1 MKQRVH
7 GVIRGA
13 VQGVGFRPFVYRLA
27 RELRLTGWVNNASQG
42 VVVDVEGDP
51 AAVSAFLH
59 RLRHEHP
66 PRAFIQ
72 SFEYA
77 FLDPAGATDFVI
89 RPSDPSGEK
98 TALVMPDIALC
109 DDCRNELFNPQDRR
123 YRYPFINCTNCGPR
137 FSIIT
142 ALPYDRPHTTMRGFT
157 MCPACQQEYDDPAN
171 RRFHAQPNACPVCGP
186 RVALWDAEGHV
197 TGTDEDA
204 LARAVIALHNGK
216 IVAVKGIG
224 GFHLMVAASDA
235 EAVSRLRARKHR
247 EEKPLALMFPTL
259 QAVRTVC
266 SVDGPEEQMLT
277 APEAPIVLLHR
288 LPGHTPAAVAEN
300 VAPHNP
306 YLGAML
312 PYAPLHHILL
322 RDADRPLVATS
333 GNLSDE
339 PICTD
344 EQEALHRLSGIADLF
359 LVHNRPIVRHIDD
372 SIVRIT
378 DGRPT
383 ILRRARGYAPL
394 PLRLP
399 ATVPDLL
406 AVGAHLKNTI
416 AISRGRD
423 LLVSQ
428 HLGDLETR
436 EAYEAFRLE
445 TTQMETLFDAHPV
458 AVVSDS
464 HPDYLSSVY
473 ARSRQERNI
482 RVQHHVAHVAA
493 CMAENEIRDP
503 FLGVA
508 WDGTGLGDDGTIWG
522 GEFFLVREKR
532 FERVAH
538 LRTFPLPGG
547 DQAVREPRR
556 SALGLLFALA
566 GDDAFTWQGIIPL
579 QAFTEGERTTLH
591 RMLTR
596 GINSPVTSSAGR
608 LFDAV
613 SALLG
618 LRQRN
623 SFEGQAAMELEWI
636 ADGSV
641 TDAYPATVTVSR
653 ARSGDS
659 GLPGQRG
666 DPGDTGRPCVI
677 DWEPMIRAL
686 IKEQQA
692 GEPIAAI
699 ATRFHRTLA
708 GSIVTVAQQIGCE
721 RVALTGGCF
730 QNALLT
736 HYTVEALTA
745 AGFRAYVHQRIPPN
759 DGGIAP
765 GQIAAAAYMDLL

>member
-7 GVIRGA
+7 GVIRGV

-42 VVVDVEGDP
+42 VFVDVEGDP
-51 AAVSAFLH
+51 TVIAAFLR
-59 RLRHEHP
+59 RLRREHP
-66 PRAFIQ
+66 TRAFIQ

-77 FLDPAGATDFVI
+77 FLDPSGATEFVI

-109 DDCRNELFNPQDRR
+109 DDCLRELFNPQDRR

-142 ALPYDRPHTTMRGFT
+142 ALPYDRPHTTMRGFA

-197 TGTDEDA
+197 TGTDEMA
-204 LARAVIALHNGK
+204 LSLAVAALHEGK
-216 IVAVKGIG
+216 TVAVKGIG

-235 EAVSRLRARKHR
+235 DAVSRLRARKHR

-259 QAVRTVC
+259 QTVRAVC

-277 APEAPIVLLHR
+277 APEAPIVLLRR
-288 LPGHTPAAVAEN
+288 LPAAQTTASVAEN

-306 YLGAML
+306 YLGVML
-312 PYAPLHHILL
+312 PYTPLHHMLL

-372 SIVRIT
+372 SIVRISN
-378 DGRPT
+378 GRLT
-383 ILRRARGYAPL
+383 TLRRARGYAPL

-399 ATVPDLL
+399 GTVPDLL
-406 AVGAHLKNTI
+406 AVGAHLKNTV

-436 EAYEAFRLE
+436 EAYEAFRTE
-445 TTQMETLFDAHPV
+445 TTQMQTLFEAHPV

-464 HPDYLSSVY
+464 HPDYLSSAY

-482 RVQHHVAHVAA
+482 PVQHHVAHVAA
-493 CMAENEIRDP
+493 CMVENEIRDP

-522 GEFFLVREKR
+522 GEFFLVRDKR
-532 FERVAH
+532 FKRVAH

-556 SALGLLFALA
+556 SALGLLYALA
-566 GDDAFTWQGIIPL
+566 GADAFAWQNIIPL
-579 QAFTEGERTTLH
+579 QAFTGSEQTTLH
-591 RMLTR
+591 RMLAR

-618 LRQRN
+618 LRQRS
-623 SFEGQAAMELEWI
+623 SFEGQAAMELEWA
-636 ADGSV
+636 ADGEG
-641 TDAYPATVTVSR
+641 TDVYPVTVTP
-653 ARSGDS
+653 SGTGPD
-659 GLPGQRG
+659 GRG
-666 DPGDTGRPCVI
+666 FPFVI
-677 DWEPMIRAL
+677 DWEAMIRAL

-692 GEPIAAI
+692 GEPAAVI

-708 GSIVTVAQQIGCE
+708 GSIVTVAQHIGCE

-730 QNALLT
+730 QNALLVR
-736 HYTVEALTA
+736 YTVDALTG
-745 AGFRAYVHQRIPPN
+745 AGFRPYLHQRIPPN

-765 GQIAAAAYMDLL
+765 GQIAAAAYMGLL